1 MAKNMQPIVKRC
13 RALDISPAVMGYTK
27 KSKQNSNKRNPGG
40 QRRRKKSEYA
50 NQLNEKQKV
59 KFLYGLQEKQFR
71 TTFEKAS
78 KRPGSAGENLLIM
91 LESRF
96 DNVVFRMGF
105 AATRREARQLVNH
118 GHFLVNGKKANI
130 PSMELK
136 PGDVVTV
143 KEKSQ
148 SSPKFKELKDMVI
161 TTPKWIEINM
171 DKFEGKI
178 VAAPAREDVDLP
190 IEEHYIVEFYS
201 R

>member
-1 MAKNMQPIVKRC
+1 MAKNREPVLKRAK
-13 RALDISPAVMGYTK
+13 ALGIAPQYMGVNK
-27 KSKQNSNKRNPGG
+27 KSKRQVQQS
-40 QRRRKKSEYA
+40 RRRKSEYGV
-50 NQLNEKQKV
+50 QLNEKQKV

-148 SSPKFKELKDMVI
+148 SSPKFKELKDMLI

>member
-1 MAKNMQPIVKRC
+1 
-13 RALDISPAVMGYTK
+13 
-27 KSKQNSNKRNPGG
+27 
-40 QRRRKKSEYA
+40 
-50 NQLNEKQKV
+50 
-59 KFLYGLQEKQFR
+59 
-71 TTFEKAS
+71 
-78 KRPGSAGENLLIM
+78 
-91 LESRF
+91 
-96 DNVVFRMGF
+96 
-105 AATRREARQLVNH
+105 
-118 GHFLVNGKKANI
+118 
-130 PSMELK
+130 MELK

>member
-1 MAKNMQPIVKRC
+1 MARNREPVLKRA
-13 RALDISPAVMGYTK
+13 RALGIEPQYMGVNKT
-27 KSKQNSNKRNPGG
+27 SKRNPQ
-40 QRRRKKSEYA
+40 QRRKKKSEYGI
-50 NQLNEKQKV
+50 QLNEKQKV
-59 KFLYGLQEKQFR
+59 KFLYGLQETQFR
-71 TTFEKAS
+71 NTFDKAS
-78 KRPGSAGENLLIM
+78 KRAGSAGANLLIM

-136 PGDVVTV
+136 EGDVVSV
-143 KEKSQ
+143 KEKSK

-161 TTPKWIEINM
+161 TTPKWISIDLE
-171 DKFEGKI
+171 KLEGRI
-178 VAAPAREDVDLP
+178 LAAPTREDIDLP

-201 R
+201 K

>member
-1 MAKNMQPIVKRC
+1 MARNREPVLKRA
-13 RALDISPAVMGYTK
+13 RALGIEPQYMGVNKT
-27 KSKQNSNKRNPGG
+27 SKRNPQ
-40 QRRRKKSEYA
+40 QRRKKKSEYGI
-50 NQLNEKQKV
+50 QLNEKQKV
-59 KFLYGLQEKQFR
+59 KFLYGLQETQFR
-71 TTFEKAS
+71 NTYDKAS
-78 KRPGSAGENLLIM
+78 KRQGSAGANLLIM

-136 PGDVVTV
+136 EGDVVSV
-143 KEKSQ
+143 KEKSK

-161 TTPKWIEINM
+161 TTPKWISIDLE
-171 DKFEGKI
+171 KLEGRI
-178 VAAPAREDVDLP
+178 LAAPTREDIDLP

-201 R
+201 K

>member
-1 MAKNMQPIVKRC
+1 MAVDKVPVLKRC
-13 RALDISPAVMGYTK
+13 RSLGLDPVFLGVDK
-27 KSKQNSNKRNPGG
+27 KSNRQLRNP
-40 QRRRKKSEYA
+40 RRKMSEYGL
-50 NQLNEKQKV
+50 QLNEKQKV
-59 KFLYGLQEKQFR
+59 KFVYGLQEKQFR
-71 TTFEKAS
+71 NLYAKAE
-78 KRPGSAGENLLIM
+78 KRPGQVGTNLLVM

-136 PGDVVTV
+136 AGDVITV

-161 TTPKWIEINM
+161 TTPQWISIDL
-171 DKFEGKI
+171 DKLEGKI
-178 VAAPAREDVDLP
+178 VTAPSREDIDLP
-190 IEEHYIVEFYS
+190 IAEHSIVEFYS

>member
-1 MAKNMQPIVKRC
+1 MAKNREPVLKRAK
-13 RALDISPAVMGYTK
+13 ALGIAPQYMGVNK
-27 KSKQNSNKRNPGG
+27 KSKRQVQQS
-40 QRRRKKSEYA
+40 RRRKSEYGV
-50 NQLNEKQKV
+50 QLNEKQKV

-105 AATRREARQLVNH
+105 AATRREDRQLVNH

>member
-1 MAKNMQPIVKRC
+1 MAKNREPVLKRAK
-13 RALDISPAVMGYTK
+13 ALGIAPQYMGVNK
-27 KSKQNSNKRNPGG
+27 KSKRQVQQS
-40 QRRRKKSEYA
+40 RRRKSEYGV
-50 NQLNEKQKV
+50 QLNEKQKV

-130 PSMELK
+130 PSMKLK

>member
-1 MAKNMQPIVKRC
+1 MSKERGPVLKRA
-13 RALDISPAVMGYTK
+13 RALGIEPQYLGVNK
-27 KSKQNSNKRNPGG
+27 KSNRHPNQG
-40 QRRRKKSEYA
+40 RRKKSEYGI
-50 NQLNEKQKV
+50 QLNEKQKV
-59 KFLYGLQEKQFR
+59 RFTYGLSETQFR
-71 TTFEKAS
+71 NTYNKAS
-78 KRPGSAGENLLIM
+78 KRAGGAGENLLIM

-96 DNVVFRMGF
+96 DNIVFRMGF

-136 PGDVVTV
+136 AGDVISVRERS
-143 KEKSQ
+143 K
-148 SSPKFKELKDMVI
+148 SSPKFSELKDMII
-161 TTPKWIEINM
+161 TTPAWIDLNL

-178 VAAPAREDVDLP
+178 TRTPVREDIDLP

>member
-1 MAKNMQPIVKRC
+1 MAKNREPVLKRAK
-13 RALDISPAVMGYTK
+13 ALGIAPQYMGVNK
-27 KSKQNSNKRNPGG
+27 KSKRQVQQS
-40 QRRRKKSEYA
+40 RRRKSEYGV
-50 NQLNEKQKV
+50 QLNEKQKV

-178 VAAPAREDVDLP
+178 VAAPTREDVDLP